1 MVINDGDLVL
11 LVHKGYKWLIK
22 VERNKVFHTHKGFI
36 DMNNIIGK
44 EYGTTIKS
52 SSGYDFYI
60 FYPLMRD
67 FIMQLRR
74 RTQIIYPKDI
84 AIIALYAD
92 IRPGKVVVEGGTG
105 TGALT
110 LVLASLVS
118 PTGKVYSYDINV
130 ENLMYAKK
138 NIEKL
143 GLGNVVEFKV
153 GDVTKHINE
162 SNVDAVILDIPTPWL
177 AIPVIRNVLKPSG
190 VFASFS
196 PTIEQVIQT
205 VNMLENNRF
214 SEIECYE
221 CIMRQ
226 LRVKN
231 GMTRPF
237 HRQIVHTGYI
247 VLARLLAT

>member
-1 MVINDGDLVL
+1 MVIKEGDFVL
-11 LVHKGYKWLIK
+11 FVHGRNKWLIK
-22 VERNKVFHTHKGFI
+22 VEKNKIFHTHKGCI
-36 DMNNIIGK
+36 DMNEVIGK
-44 EYGTTIKS
+44 KYGTVIKS
-52 SSGYDFYI
+52 SIGCDFYV

-67 FIMQLRR
+67 FIMCFRR

-84 AIIALYAD
+84 AIIVLYAD
-92 IRPGKVVVEGGTG
+92 IKPGKIVVEGGTG

-110 LVLASLVS
+110 TVLASLVS
-118 PTGKVYSYDINV
+118 PTGKVYSYDV
-130 ENLMYAKK
+130 DAENLMCAKR

-143 GLGNVVEFKV
+143 GLSDVVEFKI
-153 GDVTKHINE
+153 GDITKHINE

-177 AIPVIRNVLKPSG
+177 AVPVIRNVLKPSG
-190 VFASFS
+190 IFASFS

-205 VNMLENNRF
+205 VNMLEDNKF

-221 CIMRQ
+221 CIMRK
-226 LRVKN
+226 LRVKS

-247 VLARLLAT
+247 VLARLLDM

>member
-1 MVINDGDLVL
+1 MVIKEGDFVL
-11 LVHKGYKWLIK
+11 LVHKGNKWIIK
-22 VERNKVFHTHKGFI
+22 VEKNKIFHTHRGFI

-44 EYGTTIKS
+44 EYGTIIKS
-52 SSGYDFYI
+52 SSGYDFYV

-67 FIMQLRR
+67 FIMQFRR
-74 RTQIIYPKDI
+74 KTQIIYPKDI
-84 AIIALYAD
+84 AIIVLYAD
-92 IRPGKVVVEGGTG
+92 IRPGKVIVEGGTG
-105 TGALT
+105 SGALT
-110 LVLASLVS
+110 VALASLVS
-118 PTGKVYSYDINV
+118 PTGKVYSYDINI
-130 ENLMYAKK
+130 ENLMHAKR

-143 GLGNVVEFKV
+143 GLNDVVEFKV

-162 SNVDAVILDIPTPWL
+162 CNVDVAVLDIPTPWL
-177 AIPVIRNVLKPSG
+177 AVPIIRSILKPSG
-190 VFASFS
+190 VFVSFS

-205 VNMLENNRF
+205 VNMLESNRF

-226 LRVKN
+226 LRVRS

-247 VLARLLAT
+247 VLARSLAM

>member
-1 MVINDGDLVL
+1 MVIEEGDFVL
-11 LVHKGYKWLIK
+11 FAHKGNKWLIR
-22 VERNKVFHTHKGFI
+22 VEKNKIFHTHKGFI
-36 DMNNIIGK
+36 DMNKVIGR
-44 EYGTTIKS
+44 EYGTIIKS
-52 SSGYDFYI
+52 SSGCNFYI
-60 FYPLMRD
+60 FYPLVRD
-67 FIMQLRR
+67 FIMHFRR

-84 AIIALYAD
+84 AIITLYAD
-92 IRPGKVVVEGGTG
+92 IRPGKIIVEGGTG

-110 LVLASLVS
+110 VVLASLVS
-118 PTGKVYSYDINV
+118 PTGRVYSYDVNV
-130 ENLMYAKK
+130 ENLLHAKK
-138 NIEKL
+138 NIERL
-143 GLGNVVEFKV
+143 GLDNVVEFKT

-162 SNVDAVILDIPTPWL
+162 NNVDAVILDIPTPWL
-177 AIPVIRNVLKPSG
+177 AVPVVKNVLKPSG

-205 VNMLENNRF
+205 VNMLENSKF
-214 SEIECYE
+214 GEIECYE

-247 VLARLLAT
+247 VLARSLAT